1 MECRYI
7 QSQLSSFLDNTLIFS
22 APIKEHLETCS
33 MCQDE
38 LSSIKRTIE
47 ITASI
52 EEILS
57 PTDFLSSVHE
67 EIKKEVLPVL
77 PEYNLSIT
85 KKYIVYAIL
94 LISAGLWF
102 AKVFLFKGDMLRV
115 IPIEKSYKTGSQT
128 SVPAADYLDS
138 SSFIAKNRIST
149 DMSSIKE
156 EKGEKVEKK
165 LMFFS
170 KVENN
175 INPVSMEDDIMVF
188 SEPKNI
194 LLPSYASNP
203 QMDITT
209 GSFPEQIPLKPRA
222 KVLKIFFNEPIEKE
236 ELEEENTSKES
247 KEFSCIS
254 YAPYAHYELG
264 DFLVRLN
271 DYNEVCSAQLR
282 DVVLVYE
289 VEKYANPEELDEK
302 RDSIKDIIQGLVGSY
317 DSQKIKRTESLKKEL
332 KERINT
338 MLQEGK
344 ILQVGFKIV
353 VE

>member
-22 APIKEHLETCS
+22 APIKEHIETCS
-33 MCQDE
+33 VCQDE

-47 ITASI
+47 FTSSI
-52 EEILS
+52 EEILP
-57 PTDFLSSVHE
+57 PTDFLALVHE
-67 EIKKEVLPVL
+67 EIKKEAVPVL

-85 KKYIVYAIL
+85 KQYIVYAIL

-102 AKVFLFKGDMLRV
+102 TKVFLLKEDMPRV
-115 IPIEKSYKTGSQT
+115 IPIEKSCRIGSQT
-128 SVPAADYLDS
+128 SLPTA
-138 SSFIAKNRIST
+138 NRIDPSAFIT
-149 DMSSIKE
+149 NKKIPMDLPSIE
-156 EKGEKVEKK
+156 GEKGEKG
-165 LMFFS
+165 LMFS
-170 KVENN
+170 PKVENN

-194 LLPSYASNP
+194 SLPSYASNP

-209 GSFPEQIPLKPRA
+209 GSLPEQIPLKPRA

-236 ELEEENTSKES
+236 ELEEESTGKD
-247 KEFSCIS
+247 FSS
-254 YAPYAHYELG
+254 VPYAHYDLG

-289 VEKYANPEELDEK
+289 ATKYDNPEELDEK
-302 RDSIKDIIQGLVGSY
+302 RDSIKDIIQGVVSSY
-317 DSQKIKRTESLKKEL
+317 NSQEIKRTESLKKEL
-332 KERINT
+332 KERINIL
-338 MLQEGK
+338 LQEGK
-344 ILQVGFKIV
+344 ILQIGFKIV

>member
-7 QSQLSSFLDNTLIFS
+7 QSQLSSFLDNTLIFP

-47 ITASI
+47 LTSSI
-52 EEILS
+52 EEIL
-57 PTDFLSSVHE
+57 PPIDFLSLVHE
-67 EIKKEVLPVL
+67 EIKKEAVPVL
-77 PEYNLSIT
+77 SEYNLSIT

-94 LISAGLWF
+94 FISAGLWF
-102 AKVFLFKGDMLRV
+102 AKVFLLKGEMTHV
-115 IPIEKSYKTGSQT
+115 IPIEKNYMIGSQISAT
-128 SVPAADYLDS
+128 AAD
-138 SSFIAKNRIST
+138 ITKNRIS
-149 DMSSIKE
+149 MGVPPIAEE
-156 EKGEKVEKK
+156 EKRI
-165 LMFFS
+165 FS
-170 KVENN
+170 PLQSNKTKDN
-175 INPVSMEDDIMVF
+175 INPVSIEDDIMVF

-194 LLPSYASNP
+194 SASFVPFVPSVPSYAANP

-209 GSFPEQIPLKPRA
+209 DSLPEQIPSKPRA
-222 KVLKIFFNEPIEKE
+222 KVLKIFFNEQEEKE
-236 ELEEENTSKES
+236 ELEEEEGTSKEL
-247 KEFSCIS
+247 
-254 YAPYAHYELG
+254 PYAHYELG

-289 VEKYANPEELDEK
+289 AAKYANPEELDEK
-302 RDSIKDIIQGLVGSY
+302 RDSIKDIIQGVVSGY
-317 DSQKIKRTESLKKEL
+317 DSQEIKRTENLKKEL
-332 KERINT
+332 KQRINT

-344 ILQVGFKIV
+344 ILQIGFKIV